1 MQVVSICPLQ
11 VASVGWQ
18 PRAGSHAITV
28 VCKATFVLRAG
39 QSELADVQDYPNDE
53 DNHWNDDP
61 NRSLYSASDLAP
73 FKPQADVTLVGEAYA
88 PEGRP
93 VRSVLTR
100 LRMGAIDK
108 SIEVVLDR
116 HRGSDGEL
124 IEGKRFARMSL
135 RYERAATGPRG
146 NNPVGVN
153 PKAKPDELGRRPLA
167 NLLPLGT
174 GARDDVVPTVGYG
187 PIAPSWPSRQGLLG
201 RHAAGWSSTRWHEQP
216 LPDDIDAGFFNVAPS
231 DQRIDEIHCSER
243 IVLDNLH
250 PEEPRLVC
258 HLPGIRPR
266 VFVER
271 QNAIRELAMHG
282 DTLWIDTTRC
292 VCTVTWRG
300 RVDLDRAAEQGRV
313 LIAMERPGQQLSWN
327 DVRQLTASTAHE
339 LEPLEEPTD
348 DLPQPATENAPIIS
362 SIREE
367 RTAVAEEFTAIGIPA
382 PKAAPLPFVHDDQ
395 GEPAADRDAP
405 LTQQH
410 LATAALPILNVSPE
424 DRSPAWLNQSAIYQ
438 PPQPH
443 ELVAPA
449 APQPTGRSESYAAP
463 ADAAASAP
471 PPQPTE
477 EHDGATAGS
486 VSPWAKKTKTSPPPA
501 GATSDALASAS
512 GASSIPLPPIAVRPP
527 DPVADLHREGS
538 KQAVDRRADE
548 SRPLARPDSGEIV
561 ELIWFAQESLDK
573 LRVQPSWSALLASL
587 QQSRQAETDDFGF
600 DEEPPPPEPDEL
612 ADRRDVVSVMT
623 QAPRLSGAALKSA
636 MLDAVDPSGSFEAP
650 LVLLSGQLS
659 FPFDPLEIL
668 KATVTAVSPLIA
680 GNKQLKETV
689 DTVNELLQTPWLES
703 SSEVVNGLTD
713 KVRAAFKKGDRVL
726 DPSSLDDHTK
736 RILLE
741 QRCYQ
746 KRVVF
751 GDTWIRALFTPTNSK
766 QQIPTY
772 LPDSLCK
779 ELPMFTSF
787 AARVVGEAHVQQDQ
801 YESHDIA
808 LKLVALGRS
817 IRLSA
822 RS

>member
-1 MQVVSICPLQ
+1 MYLRTCVPAPTQASLGDRIGQVKFCFDRAHELAAFLELELGRAHLAAKRATRRDRHWASGVDVTFERAGYDHRLRLHTTRHRCPRGELQRPRNLDVALDVSLHPQVPIAAYATTYAQTFSKYCGFARASRHDHPPEPQRQGATAGRDASPWRGQGQRCRCFAAPVGSLRHFPSRAASLAFGMQVVSICPLQ

-449 APQPTGRSESYAAP
+449 APQPR
-463 ADAAASAP
+463 
-471 PPQPTE
+471 
-477 EHDGATAGS
+477 
-486 VSPWAKKTKTSPPPA
+486 
-501 GATSDALASAS
+501 
-512 GASSIPLPPIAVRPP
+512 
-527 DPVADLHREGS
+527 
-538 KQAVDRRADE
+538 
-548 SRPLARPDSGEIV
+548 
-561 ELIWFAQESLDK
+561 
-573 LRVQPSWSALLASL
+573 
-587 QQSRQAETDDFGF
+587 SRQA
-600 DEEPPPPEPDEL
+600 
-612 ADRRDVVSVMT
+612 
-623 QAPRLSGAALKSA
+623 
-636 MLDAVDPSGSFEAP
+636 
-650 LVLLSGQLS
+650 
-659 FPFDPLEIL
+659 
-668 KATVTAVSPLIA
+668 
-680 GNKQLKETV
+680 
-689 DTVNELLQTPWLES
+689 W
-703 SSEVVNGLTD
+703 
-713 KVRAAFKKGDRVL
+713 
-726 DPSSLDDHTK
+726 
-736 RILLE
+736 
-741 QRCYQ
+741 
-746 KRVVF
+746 
-751 GDTWIRALFTPTNSK
+751 
-766 QQIPTY
+766 
-772 LPDSLCK
+772 
-779 ELPMFTSF
+779 
-787 AARVVGEAHVQQDQ
+787 
-801 YESHDIA
+801 
-808 LKLVALGRS
+808 
-817 IRLSA
+817 
-822 RS
+822 